1 MKSSL
6 LLGPQV
12 SRGPGDTH
20 AWCGPL
26 RVGSLPRKVKHTLR
40 LETQGV
46 GSGLVRG
53 GADRCPFLSGDLGSV
68 VTERSPRQPPAHPLL

>member
-6 LLGPQV
+6 LLGLQV

-40 LETQGV
+40 LETRESGQDWSGV
-46 GSGLVRG
+46 GQTGVR
-53 GADRCPFLSGDLGSV
+53 SSV
-68 VTERSPRQPPAHPLL
+68 VTWGLW